1 MTNPVIF
8 LVEDE
13 ADHQELIKIVLEQN
27 RLSVFSTDSGE
38 RALPLIKQMKPD
50 VVVLDVVLPGLDGF
64 EICKKLRADPDT
76 AHLPIILLTSRSAD
90 EDRKKGTDVGANLY
104 LIKPFGIVKL
114 VDEIRTLLPPK
125 RN

>member
-1 MTNPVIF
+1 MANPIIF

-13 ADHQELIKIVLEQN
+13 VDHQELIKIVLEQN
-27 RLSVFSTDSGE
+27 RLSVFSTASGE

-76 AHLPIILLTSRSAD
+76 AQLPIILLTSRSAD
-90 EDRKKGTDVGANLY
+90 EDRQKGTDAGANLY
-104 LIKPFGIVKL
+104 LIKPFGIEKL
-114 VDEIRTLLPPK
+114 VDEIRALLPPK